1 MGSRYRL
8 QSRTTDRGR
17 RCHRI
22 LPQPSRHGLHEQ
34 ECVLQLAGLS
44 LFLLR
49 MTMARILLLAVILLA
64 PTSKT
69 SPRLQDYSH
78 HNFNSVLNEV
88 PSKGTREEGS
98 SFKPTQLL
106 LKPTLGCGLKL
117 YFLVIVHSAPN
128 HFRERALI
136 RDTWGSV
143 AALAGWQVKVV
154 FMLGLAGDDE
164 FEDEGEAEQRNSVKS
179 RSLHSFP
186 RARHS
191 HRAESVN
198 WLVGRESAIEG
209 DILQGNFTD
218 NLSNQIEKHIM
229 GYNWVSAVYGFSPGP
244 SLVCDVI
251 PAGTG
256 PHRTSGRPNLLSVHR
271 HLPKYCS
278 GAAYLV
284 TPSLISKFLK
294 AAQKVE
300 RVAMD
305 DVFMTGI
312 VRQKLK
318 VSPFYLNLRYTY
330 QTDQAEKWV
339 RSRKRSPLPYIF
351 VVPPNKDRSKWPRLV
366 REMWQKTEEIQ
377 GDYPK

>member
-1 MGSRYRL
+1 M
-8 QSRTTDRGR
+8 
-17 RCHRI
+17 
-22 LPQPSRHGLHEQ
+22 
-34 ECVLQLAGLS
+34 AG
-44 LFLLR
+44 
-49 MTMARILLLAVILLA
+49 ILLLAVILLA

-88 PSKGTREEGS
+88 PSKGTREEGG

-106 LKPTLGCGLKL
+106 LKPTLGCGPKL

-164 FEDEGEAEQRNSVKS
+164 LEDEGEAEQRNSVKS

-218 NLSNQIEKHIM
+218 NLGNQIEKHIM
-229 GYNWVSAVYGFSPGP
+229 GYNWVHHQCSTPRFVLKTDDDVFVEIFHLFNFVSAVYGFSPGP

-278 GAAYLV
+278 GAAYLI
-284 TPSLISKFLK
+284 TPSLISRFLK
-294 AAQKVE
+294 AAHKME

-312 VRQKLK
+312 VRQKMK

-351 VVPPNKDRSKWPRLV
+351 VVPPNKDRSKWPSLV
-366 REMWQKTEEIQ
+366 REMWRKTEEIQ